1 MKKIL
6 ILIIALPVGTAAANA
21 QFGNLI
27 RKAAQKATE
36 KATEKA
42 IDQAEKSAEKAMD
55 RGLEEADKAIDRGL
69 DDAYG
74 KSRDET
80 ATDSKRQSEDGEQ
93 PTYASLMLQALDVPT
108 EQQLINHKSYELN
121 EQSLKLLTSPVSR
134 YVANIA
140 MLTAQVATIPY
151 SDIDSAEATDMAYDM
166 AMRYSGLSRQE
177 IEKLQTMSEAEQEA
191 WLRGRYADGTAEAA
205 VMDDAAELGKLLE
218 PLQPTIDR
226 WEAAGK
232 EADEAIAAVEEECR
246 KIYAGYADIITT
258 AGDKERISLLLK
270 YYREIC
276 PKLREG
282 VLTAMKIRYDKQLPI
297 AEELEKE
304 IAKLR
309 REHRNYVAGLLNY
322 PMLTATQCMGDAA
335 RLTEMPEF

>member
-1 MKKIL
+1 M
-6 ILIIALPVGTAAANA
+6 VGAGCANA

-42 IDQAEKSAEKAMD
+42 VDQAEKGAEKAMD

-69 DDAYG
+69 DNAFG
-74 KSRDET
+74 KDRNESS
-80 ATDSKRQSEDGEQ
+80 ADSKRQSEDGEH

-121 EQSLKLLTSPVSR
+121 EQSFKLIASPVTR
-134 YVANIA
+134 YVTNIA

-151 SDIDSAEATDMAYDM
+151 SDIDSAEATDMAYDL
-166 AMRYSGLSRQE
+166 ATRYSGLSRQE
-177 IEKLQTMSEAEQEA
+177 IEKLQTMSDAEQEA
-191 WLRGRYADGTAEAA
+191 WLKARYAGGTAEAA

-232 EADEAIAAVEEECR
+232 KADEAIEAVEEQCR
-246 KIYAGYADIITT
+246 KIYAGYADDI
-258 AGDKERISLLLK
+258 ASAKDKERISLQLK
-270 YYREIC
+270 YYTEIC
-276 PKLREG
+276 PIVREG
-282 VLTAMKIRYDKQLPI
+282 VLRAMKIRYEKQLPI

-304 IAKLR
+304 MAKIR
-309 REHRNYVAGLLNY
+309 KEHRNYVANLLNY

-335 RLTEMPEF
+335 RLTEMNF

>member
-6 ILIIALPVGTAAANA
+6 ILMIALAVGIAAANA

-42 IDQAEKSAEKAMD
+42 IDQAEKGAEKAMD
-55 RGLEEADKAIDRGL
+55 RGMEEADKAIDRGL
-69 DDAYG
+69 DNAYG

-80 ATDSKRQSEDGEQ
+80 ATDSRQSAAASEQ
-93 PTYASLMLQALDVPT
+93 PTYATLMLQALDVPT

-191 WLRGRYADGTAEAA
+191 WLKGRYANGTAEAA
-205 VMDDAAELGKLLE
+205 VMDDAAELGKLLK

-232 EADEAIAAVEEECR
+232 EADEVIAAVEEECR

-270 YYREIC
+270 YYKEIC

-309 REHRNYVAGLLNY
+309 REHRNHVAGLLNY